1 MAKHLYHIGFN
12 SIKQYISQN
21 KSILN
26 SYISDNDKIQVSKL
40 FGKAY
45 YEVAMYEFMKAYK
58 IINDTKYSLQ
68 VLNVFKSNLFVDTLF
83 SHLGLDMFEN
93 IANKNKNMNRDK
105 KAIFYTFV
113 YFLFENGNDEKES
126 IKDKLFRHYFLHYLS
141 TMNKETSTNIN
152 FQDMTKSYI
161 KSMKNKNITLKES
174 YKILENKE
182 DMEDKKV
189 IFYILID
196 KKVIITLE
204 GKSIKTLRKKAYK
217 KIFFWLIDSYS

>member
-68 VLNVFKSNLFVDTLF
+68 VLNVFKSNIFVDTLF
-83 SHLGLDMFEN
+83 SRLGLDMFEN
-93 IANKNKNMNRDK
+93 MANKNKNRDK

-113 YFLFENGNDEKES
+113 YFLFENGNDEKENKTES

-174 YKILENKE
+174 YKILE
-182 DMEDKKV
+182 DKNV
-189 IFYILID
+189 IFHILID

-204 GKSIKTLRKKAYK
+204 GKSVKTLRKKAYK